1 MSRPA
6 KHHRDIILRAA
17 MHLFFT
23 EGVGVSTTKV
33 AVAAGVSSGT
43 LFNYFPTKQGLLDA
57 LYLYIRADL
66 ARAPGNIDSRADLK
80 NQLRQGW
87 DRWFTWASKNRE
99 AHTVVTLLHQSH
111 LVSAETRANDDAML
125 VGPRRL
131 LEAVDAA
138 GALVN
143 LPIDYLTAL
152 VEQNLNQ
159 AIIFHFDKRQSALAF
174 EVLWNGMTKTPTART
189 SAR

>member
-6 KHHRDIILRAA
+6 KHHRDVILRAA

-43 LFNYFPTKQGLLDA
+43 LFNYFPTKQALLDA
-57 LYLYIRADL
+57 LYLFIRADL
-66 ARAPGNIDSRADLK
+66 ARAPGSIDSRAHLK

-99 AHTVVTLLHQSH
+99 AHAVVTLLHQSN
-111 LVSAETRANDDAML
+111 LVSDVTRANDDATL
-125 VGPRRL
+125 AGPRQL
-131 LEAVDAA
+131 LERVHSA
-138 GALVN
+138 GALVK

-152 VEQNLNQ
+152 VEQHLDQ
-159 AIIFHFDKRQSALAF
+159 TIAFHFDKRQSALAF
-174 EVLWNGMTKTPTART
+174 EVLWNGMTKKPTAGT